1 MEKQPIVK
9 ELEAAQAWLDG
20 GVDGWAGPEIV
31 KRLMMVIRFML
42 ADIEKLEESHWL
54 ENGWDEK

>member
-1 MEKQPIVK
+1 MDTQPIVK
-9 ELEAAQAWLDG
+9 ELENAQAWLDG

-42 ADIEKLEESHWL
+42 ADMEKLDEMDRL
-54 ENGWDEK
+54 ENGWESK